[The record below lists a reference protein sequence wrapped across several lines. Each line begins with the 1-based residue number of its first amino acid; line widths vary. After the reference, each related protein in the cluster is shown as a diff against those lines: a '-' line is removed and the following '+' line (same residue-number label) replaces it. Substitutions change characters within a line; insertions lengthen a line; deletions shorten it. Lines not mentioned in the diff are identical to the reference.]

1 MTEVST
7 INVDEPMDLM
17 KLSLNKLI
25 HVKCRYN
32 HEIKGKL
39 HVKKIHFF
47 WKRKMFFYF
56 TGVWLAFKFVDEWCW
71 RN

>member
-17 KLSLNKLI
+17 KLSLNKTI
-25 HVKCRYN
+25 FVKCRYN

-39 HVKKIHFF
+39 HVKKNSNRIYNFN
-47 WKRKMFFYF
+47 
-56 TGVWLAFKFVDEWCW
+56 LIKF
-71 RN
+71 

>member
-47 WKRKMFFYF
+47 
-56 TGVWLAFKFVDEWCW
+56 
-71 RN
+71 